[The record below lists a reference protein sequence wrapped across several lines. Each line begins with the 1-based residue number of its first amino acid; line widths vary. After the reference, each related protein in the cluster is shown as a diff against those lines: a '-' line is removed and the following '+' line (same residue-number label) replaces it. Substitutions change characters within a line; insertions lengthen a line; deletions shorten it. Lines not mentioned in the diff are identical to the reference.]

1 MGWRDLFKPKPRDED
16 DLDLDEGDEPVS
28 GGPPEKG
35 DKQVLKQLRRLG
47 ANLSRPREVVHF
59 LYFPTQVAAEQAS
72 HQLRGEG
79 YMIDV
84 RPAANAADNPPN
96 PWLMEA
102 RNYAV
107 VDESNVQAMRQK
119 FEGLAGAGGGEYD
132 GWEAAAD

>member
-1 MGWRDLFKPKPRDED
+1 MGWRDLFKPKRRDGDD
-16 DLDLDEGDEPVS
+16 DLGELEEPVS

-59 LYFPTQVAAEQAS
+59 VYFPTQVAAEQAS

-107 VDESNVQAMRQK
+107 VDESNVQAMRER
-119 FEGLAGAGGGEYD
+119 FERLAEAGAGEYD

>member
-1 MGWRDLFKPKPRDED
+1 MGWRDLFKPKRRHGDD
-16 DLDLDEGDEPVS
+16 DLGELEEPVS

-47 ANLSRPREVVHF
+47 ANLSRSREVVHF
-59 LYFPTQVAAEQAS
+59 VYFPTQVAAEQAS

-107 VDESNVQAMRQK
+107 VDESNVQAMRER
-119 FEGLAGAGGGEYD
+119 FERLAEAGGGEYD

>member
-1 MGWRDLFKPKPRDED
+1 MGWRDLFKPKRRDED
-16 DLDLDEGDEPVS
+16 EDLDEPVE
-28 GGPPEKG
+28 GGPPG
-35 DKQVLKQLRRLG
+35 QADKRVLKQLRRLG
-47 ANLSRPREVVHF
+47 ANLSRPREVIHF

-84 RPAANAADNPPN
+84 RPAANAAENPPN
-96 PWLMEA
+96 PWVMEA
-102 RNYAV
+102 RNYVV

-119 FEGLAGAGGGEYD
+119 FEDLAEGGGGEYD

>member
-1 MGWRDLFKPKPRDED
+1 MGWRDLFKPKRRDED
-16 DLDLDEGDEPVS
+16 DDFEELDPSPTGR
-28 GGPPEKG
+28 PEKG
-35 DKQVLKQLRRLG
+35 DQQVLKQLRKLG
-47 ANLSRPREVVHF
+47 ANLSRPREITHF

-84 RPAANAADNPPN
+84 RPAANAADTPPN

-102 RNYAV
+102 RVVSV
-107 VDESNVQAMRQK
+107 VDESTVQPMRQK
-119 FEGLAGAGGGEYD
+119 FEELAESGGGEYD

>member
-1 MGWRDLFKPKPRDED
+1 MGWRDLFKPKQRDED
-16 DLDLDEGDEPVS
+16 YDVDEPES

-35 DKQVLKQLRRLG
+35 DKQVLRQLRRLG

-59 LYFPTQVAAEQAS
+59 VYFPTQVAAEQAS
-72 HQLRGEG
+72 HHLRGEG
-79 YMIDV
+79 YTIDV

-96 PWLMEA
+96 PWVLEA

-107 VDESNVQAMRQK
+107 VDESNVQAMREK
-119 FEGLAGAGGGEYD
+119 FEVLAEEGGGEYD

>member
-1 MGWRDLFKPKPRDED
+1 MGWRDLFKPKQRDED
-16 DLDLDEGDEPVS
+16 DYDVDEPES

-35 DKQVLKQLRRLG
+35 DKQVLRQLRRLG

-59 LYFPTQVAAEQAS
+59 VYFPTQVAAEQAS
-72 HQLRGEG
+72 HHLRGEG
-79 YMIDV
+79 YTIDV

-96 PWLMEA
+96 PWVLEA

-107 VDESNVQAMRQK
+107 VDESNVQAMREK
-119 FEGLAGAGGGEYD
+119 FEVLAEDGGGEYD

>member
-16 DLDLDEGDEPVS
+16 DDYLDEPVS
-28 GGPPEKG
+28 GRAPEKG

-59 LYFPTQVAAEQAS
+59 LYFPTQVTAEQAS

-84 RPAANAADNPPN
+84 RPAANAADNPRN

-102 RNYAV
+102 RNYTV
-107 VDESNVQAMRQK
+107 VDESNVQAMREK
-119 FEGLAGAGGGEYD
+119 FEGLAEAGGGEYD
-132 GWEAAAD
+132 GWEAASD

>member
-1 MGWRDLFKPKPRDED
+1 MGWRDLFKPKRRDGDD
-16 DLDLDEGDEPVS
+16 DLGELEEPVS

-59 LYFPTQVAAEQAS
+59 VYFPTQVAAEQAS

-107 VDESNVQAMRQK
+107 VDESNVQAMRER
-119 FEGLAGAGGGEYD
+119 FERLAEAGGGEYD

>member
-1 MGWRDLFKPKPRDED
+1 MGWRDLFKPKRRAEYPEFDEQ
-16 DLDLDEGDEPVS
+16 PVS
-28 GGPPEKG
+28 GRAPQKG
-35 DKQVLKQLRRLG
+35 DRQVLTQLRRLG
-47 ANLSRPREVVHF
+47 ANLSRPREIVHF

-72 HQLRGEG
+72 HELRGEG

-84 RPAANAADNPPN
+84 RPAANAGDKPAN

-119 FEGLAGAGGGEYD
+119 FEDIAEAGRGEYD

>member
-119 FEGLAGAGGGEYD
+119 FEGLAEAGSGEYD